1 MNSTPKSEILKAT
14 PPGLQEVVQTFR
26 DKLGQE
32 LIGIAM
38 FGSTARGEAHS
49 DSDWDIFI
57 VTRKLPSNP
66 FERQIFLR
74 SLLPKRI
81 GTKVSLLAKTEQ
93 EFEHRLLPVYL
104 DIAIDAV
111 ILFDPQCYLERKF
124 ERIKEIMERE
134 GLVRKRVRR
143 TWVWVWKKSRGR
155 DWELDWQ

>member
-1 MNSTPKSEILKAT
+1 MNSIVKSEILKAT
-14 PPGLQEVVQTFR
+14 PRRLQEVVQTFR

-49 DSDWDIFI
+49 ESDWDIFI

-74 SLLPKRI
+74 SLLPKRV

-111 ILFDPQCYLERKF
+111 ILFDPQGYLERKF
-124 ERIKEIMERE
+124 EKLPII
-134 GLVRKRVRR
+134 
-143 TWVWVWKKSRGR
+143 KSREFFLAER
-155 DWELDWQ
+155 LWK